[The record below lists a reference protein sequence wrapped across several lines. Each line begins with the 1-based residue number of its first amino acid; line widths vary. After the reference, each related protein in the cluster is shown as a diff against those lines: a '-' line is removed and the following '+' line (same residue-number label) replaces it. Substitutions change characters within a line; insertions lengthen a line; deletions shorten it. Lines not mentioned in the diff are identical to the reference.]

1 MDRNSARWGY
11 KSNFETELVLVGLSA
26 MHFFSVAIWPLLAF
40 ALPWVVLGAPTVT
53 SQSSVQLDSQGVFF
67 VSYDGLVNV
76 ESFQQSGV
84 VTYSGYQ
91 YAAWYTS
98 TRYAI
103 LARRLLP
110 SGSWSTLQLPHQL
123 SVSDSHNVIAIGISP
138 SDGRIHI
145 AMDVRKYLIA

>member
-1 MDRNSARWGY
+1 MRY
-11 KSNFETELVLVGLSA
+11 
-26 MHFFSVAIWPLLAF
+26 FSFALWPLF
-40 ALPWVVLGAPTVT
+40 VFVLPWFALGAPTVT
-53 SQSSVQLDSQGVFF
+53 SQSSAQLDAQGIFF

-84 VTYSGYQ
+84 VTYNGYQ
-91 YAAWYTS
+91 YAGWYTS

-123 SVSDSHNVIAIGISP
+123 SVNDSHNVISIGISP

-145 AMDVRKYLIA
+145 AMDVRTYIATETGPIY